1 MLWSILFLS
10 GGRGKP
16 SPGPRRLPALI
27 HSHLFFISSKAQCSF
42 LSRGLCTCCPLCLC
56 SLPSHPQPL
65 HSTSTL
71 TSAFSPDGHPNATSS
86 GKCLLSLGVGGG
98 GLGTQLCPTLCD
110 PMGCSPP
117 GSSVHRTSQARILE
131 WVGLPFSRESS
142 QPRARIQVSCIGDSL
157 LNCRWILYWL
167 SHQGSPQYMPP
178 KVLLTFFLTLNMVCK
193 YILICKIPCS
203 CLFL

>member
-131 WVGLPFSRESS
+131 WVAISFYNEILLSNEKGWPLKYTT
-142 QPRARIQVSCIGDSL
+142 AWNNLRIIVLGERKNQRSAHTTYDS
-157 LNCRWILYWL
+157 I
-167 SHQGSPQYMPP
+167 
-178 KVLLTFFLTLNMVCK
+178 
-193 YILICKIPCS
+193 YIKLEIQAN
-203 CLFL
+203 